1 MATIRDNDVKFVL
14 HNGYTLIGGSYV
26 VTDGRVTNGQPSE
39 VTRGKILTCNSSGVF
54 RFRVG
59 RKHSESVAKW
69 FNNILNTEKNTTF
82 GHAAGSLNFA
92 FIGNLSLTIKNNKT
106 GSQYSVLFDDVVMA
120 QGHSGSSNNWWFG
133 GKYAYCLGSNK
144 ISVVGVYGEKEKKT
158 LICRRGGNG
167 VNVIDVE
174 HVYDPSWMMKL
185 DNGLYISE
193 INIPGTH
200 DSGTGSYTGAA
211 APWAKTQSVSIKQQL
226 DSGIRYLDIRCRH
239 INNVFTIHH
248 GNVYLGINFDNV
260 LEDCTQFLKEN
271 PSECI
276 FMQIKEEHNPKN
288 NNRGFPETFES
299 YVVRTKN
306 FWVLNET
313 GKVKNT
319 IPLLS
324 EVRGRIFLVR
334 RFKTGVK
341 ESITRSVDVTHW
353 PDNSKRF
360 EVALNDD
367 GKIVIQDEYKN
378 SISNK
383 ISVFGQLA
391 NESKN
396 KPKKTWF
403 INYSSTTH
411 GAVSLRDLANGV
423 NKGVMKEVNSGKFSG
438 TVVMDYPENH
448 DGLSDEIIS
457 HNPFLK
463 D

>member
-1 MATIRDNDVKFVL
+1 MATIRNNDVKFVL
-14 HNGYTLIGGSYV
+14 HNGYTLIGGTYV
-26 VTDGRVTNGQPSE
+26 VTDGCVTSGQPSD
-39 VTRGKILTCNSSGVF
+39 VAQGKILTCDASGVF

-59 RKHSESVAKW
+59 RKESESVARW
-69 FNNILNTEKNTTF
+69 FNNTLNTAKCTTF

-92 FIGNLSLTIKNNKT
+92 FIGNLSLTIRNNKT
-106 GSQYSVLFDDVVMA
+106 GNQSSVLFNNVVMA

-133 GKYAYCLGSNK
+133 GKSAYFLGSDRV
-144 ISVVGVYGEKEKKT
+144 SLFGEHGKDEKKT
-158 LICRRGGNG
+158 LICRRGGND

-174 HVYDPSWMMKL
+174 HVYNPSWMKRL
-185 DNGLYISE
+185 NNNLYISE

-211 APWAKTQSVSIKQQL
+211 APWAKTQNVSIKEQL

-239 INNVFTIHH
+239 IDNVFTIHH
-248 GNVYLGINFDNV
+248 GKVYLGINFDGV
-260 LEDCTQFLKEN
+260 LEDCIQFLKEN
-271 PSECI
+271 PSECVL
-276 FMQIKEEHNPKN
+276 MQIKEEHDPKN
-288 NNRGFPETFES
+288 NTRGFSETFES
-299 YVVRTKN
+299 YVVRTKK

-334 RFKTGVK
+334 RFDLGGK
-341 ESITRSVDVTHW
+341 ETIVRNVDATRW

-360 EVALNDD
+360 EIALNDGD
-367 GKIVIQDEYKN
+367 KIVNQDEYKN

-383 ISVFGQLA
+383 IAVFGQLA

-403 INYSSTTH
+403 INYSSTTD
-411 GAVSLRDLANGV
+411 GIISLVDLANGV
-423 NKGVMKEVNSGKFSG
+423 NKGVMKEVNSGKFLGS
-438 TVVMDYPENH
+438 VIMDYPNNH
-448 DGLSDEIIS
+448 DDLIDGIIFN
-457 HNPFLK
+457 NP
-463 D
+463 